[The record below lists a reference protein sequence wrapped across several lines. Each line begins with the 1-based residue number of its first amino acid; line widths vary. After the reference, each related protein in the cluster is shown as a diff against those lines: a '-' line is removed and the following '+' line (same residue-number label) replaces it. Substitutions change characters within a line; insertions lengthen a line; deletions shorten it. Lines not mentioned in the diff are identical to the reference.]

1 MARLR
6 TLVLFVVL
14 AALWGT
20 SFVATRAGLPYIPP
34 VLFAA
39 LRFDIAGTIMLAYAL
54 VSTDRWRPRAKEEW
68 TTVALGGSLFVAAH
82 HALLFVGQQYVTS
95 AVAAVVISLDP
106 VLAVAF
112 AYLLLPDERF
122 TSIGG
127 VGLGFGVLGVGVIA
141 QPAPGV
147 LVTTNVLGVALVFG
161 AAAAFALGAVLTRRF
176 RTTLPVQSL
185 QAWMMLTGAP
195 LLHATSFILPDE
207 TIAAIEWTE
216 TAIVALVYLGVVAA
230 GVGYLLYF
238 ELLDRLGPV
247 EINLVGYL
255 VPVFAA
261 LGGWLVLGEQLAVT
275 TMIGFASIFIGF
287 ALIKREAFRAELLRL
302 RQLFHPPFE

>member
-95 AVAAVVISLDP
+95 AVAAVV
-106 VLAVAF
+106 
-112 AYLLLPDERF
+112 
-122 TSIGG
+122 
-127 VGLGFGVLGVGVIA
+127 
-141 QPAPGV
+141 PA
-147 LVTTNVLGVALVFG
+147 ALVILPATISSAISSSRPLMTVPVSG
-161 AAAAFALGAVLTRRF
+161 SSWIAMPPLVAATR
-176 RTTLPVQSL
+176 
-185 QAWMMLTGAP
+185 
-195 LLHATSFILPDE
+195 LHAART
-207 TIAAIEWTE
+207 AA
-216 TAIVALVYLGVVAA
+216 
-230 GVGYLLYF
+230 
-238 ELLDRLGPV
+238 
-247 EINLVGYL
+247 
-255 VPVFAA
+255 
-261 LGGWLVLGEQLAVT
+261 Q
-275 TMIGFASIFIGF
+275 
-287 ALIKREAFRAELLRL
+287 
-302 RQLFHPPFE
+302 